1 MELRRRYVTGVGKK
15 PRSDEELALFMDQTG
30 RLRGWKGDPPVPC
43 ILLSQLWLRTLPL
56 NQPLAGRCSMFA
68 SIETS
73 ILSDLSES
81 RGCEIPALDK
91 VHKAPATANRFNE
104 KRNIDFGQLQPAVRD
119 IYAVVRIVIRATLTL
134 FLSTC
139 TLRFECEQQQRDN
152 CRDATRTLERTVFRK
167 Q

>member
-73 ILSDLSES
+73 ILSRIS
-81 RGCEIPALDK
+81 RNLAVAKFQHWIKYIKPRQPIQWKKKYRFRVTPA
-91 VHKAPATANRFNE
+91 
-104 KRNIDFGQLQPAVRD
+104 AVRD
-119 IYAVVRIVIRATLTL
+119 IYAGVRIVIRATSTL

-139 TLRFECEQQQRDN
+139 TRFSHRFE
-152 CRDATRTLERTVFRK
+152 RK
-167 Q
+167 

>member
-1 MELRRRYVTGVGKK
+1 MELRQRYVTGVGKK

-73 ILSDLSES
+73 ILSDLPES
-81 RGCEIPALDK
+81 RGCEISALDK

-104 KRNIDFGQLQPAVRD
+104 KRNIDFGQRRQPCG
-119 IYAVVRIVIRATLTL
+119 I
-134 FLSTC
+134 F
-139 TLRFECEQQQRDN
+139 
-152 CRDATRTLERTVFRK
+152 TRP
-167 Q
+167 